1 MLIEISWNGEETV
14 MRYTQEFLTAH
25 RVLQLDALVDAQCLL
40 EDLYESLLKEKN
52 TQSRSLWRGQTSAAL
67 NW

>member
-52 TQSRSLWRGQTSAAL
+52 T
-67 NW
+67 